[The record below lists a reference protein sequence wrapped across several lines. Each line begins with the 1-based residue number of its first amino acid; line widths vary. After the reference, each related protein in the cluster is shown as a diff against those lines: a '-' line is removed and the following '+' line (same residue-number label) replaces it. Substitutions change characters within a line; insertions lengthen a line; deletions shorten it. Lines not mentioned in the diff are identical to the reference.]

1 MNYAGAGLIVLSSD
15 GSHVLLVHDARSGK
29 WGFPKGHR
37 EPVDTSDIVTA
48 TRECWEET
56 GLTTD
61 DYTLCSDVF
70 KISKGSQSYL
80 FRYAILKKDMY
91 KTQLRLGPAT
101 EISGLMWIPVSQLLS
116 ADTVL
121 DGNKYLRTWISDLQ
135 DNVPKKSV
143 YLFKSLSTRLL
154 PLQEPM
160 SPCNIVTCA

>member
-15 GSHVLLVHDARSGK
+15 GSHILLVHDARSGK

-37 EPVDTSDIVTA
+37 EPFDASDIITA

-91 KTQLRLGPAT
+91 KTQLRLGPVG

-143 YLFKSLSTRLL
+143 YLFKSLDRQTFKIGS
-154 PLQEPM
+154 
-160 SPCNIVTCA
+160 